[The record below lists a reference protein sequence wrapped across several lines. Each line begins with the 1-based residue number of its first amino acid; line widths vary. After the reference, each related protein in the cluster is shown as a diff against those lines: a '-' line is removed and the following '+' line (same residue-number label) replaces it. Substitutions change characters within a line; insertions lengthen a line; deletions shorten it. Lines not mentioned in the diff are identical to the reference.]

1 MFGFAICD
9 CHTNRKSPLKKSPI
23 VRYTSPMRKILA
35 LLLLTLTF
43 PVFAAE
49 SDLSATDPVAVI
61 TGPEDVAVGR
71 TLVLDALGT
80 RGLGEKATYK
90 WYRDNV
96 SVPISRSVEVVY
108 TPDRPGVT
116 VFRLVIDTTIDG
128 AKFEITAEK
137 TITVYRRKIALI
149 ADMGVSS
156 DKLALHAQA
165 AGAAGVYLRVVQ
177 PSGAILDSEQALTS
191 ALTERID
198 ALAGAESVILW
209 TEGLTGIQALSAA
222 LETFPDRRAALAN
235 QSIVMISEGSLSRL
249 ARTIR
254 GHFAVLAPDKIV
266 VTRKEAINP
275 IIAAENMDAALAEL
289 GQRDID
295 LAVVDENTA
304 GIRPWNL
311 LSSLVNFMLMHGVSS
326 QTVMLLLMLPL
337 IATILAFLKQ
347 VVGMTT
353 FGLYAPSIVALS
365 FLALGWKV
373 GLLFLLAIVATGYAT
388 RSLMRRWRLLYIPK
402 VAIIITVVSLT
413 LLVLVAIAAAIN
425 VTFARDTI
433 FVLLIMSTLAE
444 SFLTVKTGEGWWSA
458 IIGIGETIAASLLCV
473 AIVQWSSLQSMILAY
488 PELILVTII
497 VNVALGRWTG
507 LRLVE
512 YVRFREVFRH
522 LQEE

>member
-1 MFGFAICD
+1 MHFRF
-9 CHTNRKSPLKKSPI
+9 LYL
-23 VRYTSPMRKILA
+23 VLWLLA
-35 LLLLTLTF
+35 F
-43 PVFAAE
+43 PCFAAE
-49 SDLSATDPVAVI
+49 SDVPVTEPVAVI

-71 TLVLDALGT
+71 TLVLDALGS
-80 RGLGEKATYK
+80 RGLGEKTAYR

-96 SVPISRSVEVVY
+96 SVPISRSVEAVF
-108 TPDRPGVT
+108 TPDRAGVT
-116 VFRLVIDTTIDG
+116 IFRLVMETTVDG
-128 AKFEITAEK
+128 RKYEITTEK
-137 TITVYRRKIALI
+137 TVTVYRRKIALI

-165 AGAAGVYLRVVQ
+165 AAAAGVYLRVVQ
-177 PSGAILDSEQALTS
+177 PEGAILDNEQALTT
-191 ALTERID
+191 AITERID
-198 ALAGAESVILW
+198 ALAGAESIILW
-209 TEGLTGIQALSAA
+209 TEGLTGIQALSNA
-222 LETFPDRRAALAN
+222 LEPFPDRRAALAN
-235 QSIVMISEGSLSRL
+235 QTIIMISEGSLQRL
-249 ARTIR
+249 ARTVR
-254 GHFAVLAPDKIV
+254 GHFAVLAPDKIL

-275 IIAAENMDAALAEL
+275 IIAAENVETAVNEL

-295 LAVVDENTA
+295 LAVVDEATA

-402 VAIIITVVSLT
+402 VAIIITVVSIT
-413 LLVLVAIAAAIN
+413 LLVLVALAAAMHI
-425 VTFARDTI
+425 TFARDTI

-458 IIGIGETIAASLLCV
+458 MIGIGETIGASLLCV
-473 AIVQWSSLQSMILAY
+473 AIVQWSSLQSLILAY
-488 PELILVTII
+488 PELILITIV
-497 VNVALGRWTG
+497 VNIALGRWTG